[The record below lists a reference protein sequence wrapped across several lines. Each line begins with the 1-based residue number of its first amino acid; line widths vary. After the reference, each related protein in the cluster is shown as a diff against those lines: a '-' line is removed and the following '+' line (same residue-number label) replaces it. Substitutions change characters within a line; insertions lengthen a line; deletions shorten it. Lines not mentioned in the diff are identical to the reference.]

1 MLQLCFS
8 AAVPSLTSQIDALL
22 PQTQCQQCGFP
33 RCFDYAEALA
43 AGQSEINRCPP
54 GGSYTRS
61 ELAKLLT
68 VEPVELNPQCGTETP
83 RQLFSIDESR
93 CIGCTLCIQ
102 ACPVD
107 AIIGSGK
114 KMHTILADDCT
125 GCELCLPVCPVDCIL
140 VVPHPRADDT
150 PSGKWPGFDDSEVIR
165 ARKNTN
171 ARLHRL
177 AQQQAASK
185 DPSSDSVSIDIKN
198 EIAAAILRV
207 KQKQRSRK

>member
-1 MLQLCFS
+1 MS
-8 AAVPSLTSQIDALL
+8 TLTSQIDALL

-33 RCFDYAEALA
+33 RCFDYAQALA

-54 GGSYTRS
+54 GGSYTRN

-68 VEPVELNPQCGTETP
+68 VELLELNPECGTESP
-83 RQLFSIDESR
+83 RLLFFIEESW

-140 VVPHPRADDT
+140 ELPHPHAGEA
-150 PSGKWPGFDDSEVIR
+150 PSGKWSGFDDNEVMR
-165 ARKNTN
+165 ARENTN
-171 ARLHRL
+171 ARLRRL
-177 AQQQAASK
+177 ARLQTVSK
-185 DPSSDSVSIDIKN
+185 GPDSNGEATDIKN

-207 KQKQRSRK
+207 RQKQRSRK